1 MFIPRVAAATAN
13 RLARGFPVVWLTG
26 PRQSGKTTLAQHLRP
41 DLPYVSLEQP
51 DEREF
56 AASDPRGFLARF
68 PDGAILDEIQTAP
81 ELPSWIQGIVD
92 ASGQMGQFVLTGSQ
106 QPAIAQSISQSLAG
120 RVGRVELLP
129 LSGAEL
135 IAARAMPDSLDDVM
149 LKGGYPTLFDRDVA
163 PSDWFG
169 NYVATYVERDV
180 RQLAAIR
187 DLDTFSRFLRMCAAR
202 SGQIMNMSALGSDV
216 GVSSVTVKEWLS
228 ILRATYIIDFV
239 EPYYAN
245 ITTRLTKQPKI
256 VFVDVGLM
264 AYLIGIR
271 DASQIAGHPLRG
283 ALFETW
289 AITEVLKSWRNA
301 GVDTRPTFLRDKQGT
316 EIDLVFEDAGKF
328 AAVEFKSGAT
338 VASDW
343 GKPLSMWQQ
352 RMSNVTWMQPSVVY
366 GGDDSFERG
375 GVAMRGWR
383 DFAREPIAGS

>member
-1 MFIPRVAAATAN
+1 MFIPRVAAATAS
-13 RLARGFPVVWLTG
+13 RLERGFPVVWLTG

-68 PDGAILDEIQTAP
+68 PDGAILDEIQAAP

-106 QPAIAQSISQSLAG
+106 QPAIAQSIGQSLAG

-135 IAARAMPDSLDDVM
+135 IAADAMPDSLDDVM
-149 LKGGYPTLFDRDVA
+149 LMGGYPTLFDRDVA
-163 PSDWFG
+163 PADWFG

-245 ITTRLTKQPKI
+245 LTTRLTKQPKL

-264 AYLIGIR
+264 AYLLGIR

-289 AITEVLKSWRNA
+289 GVTEVLKAWRNA
-301 GVDTRPTFLRDKQGT
+301 GIDTRLTYLRDKQGA
-316 EIDLVFEDAGKF
+316 EIDVVFEDAGKF

-352 RMSNVTWMQPSVVY
+352 RMSNVTWAQPSVVY
-366 GGDDSFERG
+366 GGDESFEP
-375 GVAMRGWR
+375 WWSC
-383 DFAREPIAGS
+383 DARVEGLRATALR

>member
-1 MFIPRVAAATAN
+1 MFIPRLAAATAE
-13 RLARGFPVVWLTG
+13 RLARGFPIVWLTG

-68 PDGAILDEIQTAP
+68 PDGAILDEIQAAP

-106 QPAIAQSISQSLAG
+106 QPAIAQSIGQSLAG

-135 IAARAMPDSLDDVM
+135 IAADAMPDSLDDVM
-149 LKGGYPTLFDRDVA
+149 LMGGYPTLFDRDVA
-163 PSDWFG
+163 PADWFG

-180 RQLAAIR
+180 RQIAAIR

-245 ITTRLTKQPKI
+245 LTTRLTKQPKL

-264 AYLIGIR
+264 AYLLGIR

-289 AITEVLKSWRNA
+289 GVTEVLKAWRNA
-301 GVDTRPTFLRDKQGT
+301 GIDTRLAYLRDKQGA

-343 GKPLSMWQQ
+343 AKLIGVWQKRLADKDWAQ
-352 RMSNVTWMQPSVVY
+352 SSVVY
-366 GGDDSFERG
+366 GGDESLNRG

-383 DFAREPIAGS
+383 DFARGPFAGT